1 MNQEPASYKL
11 ALEAASRLSIQIE
24 AELRSRRSESL
35 LVFLDDA
42 KEAAARALA
51 ALVDADA
58 EDFRAVRKLQN
69 EVRRFDDLVG
79 WMKQRLLEGPEAEN
93 VLSDLQRQ
101 EARGLVLDPE
111 IANEL
116 GVQPEGVSDE

>member
-1 MNQEPASYKL
+1 MTQEPASYKL

-42 KEAAARALA
+42 KEAAARAMV